1 MLTWETRDERRYR
14 YRLAYWLLQEVK
26 RILRKEG
33 AK

>member
-26 RILRKEG
+26 RILKE
-33 AK
+33 KR